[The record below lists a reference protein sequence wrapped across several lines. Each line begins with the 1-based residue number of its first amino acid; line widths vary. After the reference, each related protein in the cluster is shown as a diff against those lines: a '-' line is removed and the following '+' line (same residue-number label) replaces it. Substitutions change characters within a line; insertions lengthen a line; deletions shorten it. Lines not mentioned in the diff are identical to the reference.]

1 MRNTRKIY
9 TLALIALTSLFMFS
23 AVASA
28 DPCLVVYPT
37 TPAEYHY
44 DVNEY
49 YTVSF
54 GHPLYDP
61 FFDRGGQVLIDINTN
76 EIALN
81 IYQIPY
87 LTGFKV
93 STNGEE
99 GYFFVGSNFELV
111 IDGFSNGP
119 TTFENILL
127 VFEPDPGECATSITV
142 DGSSVANNVY
152 PIGDLEVNTPTPYGN
167 NYSDTV
173 THYVTWLGCYGVR
186 MWAFADEN
194 YNGVR
199 DGGECFTAFSH
210 DSTVPVET
218 ASWGVIKNLYQ
229 D

>member
-1 MRNTRKIY
+1 MNTARIMF
-9 TLALIALTSLFMFS
+9 LSASLVFAGLFIFPGT
-23 AVASA
+23 VLA

-49 YTVSF
+49 YTVTY

-61 FFDRGGQVLIDINTN
+61 MFDRGGEVLIDINTD
-76 EIALN
+76 EIAFE
-81 IYQIPY
+81 IYQIPN

-99 GYFFVGSNFELV
+99 GYFFVGSNFDLI
-111 IDGFSNGP
+111 IDGFTNSP
-119 TTFENILL
+119 TTYENILL
-127 VFEPDPGECATSITV
+127 VFETDPVGCGPSIKV
-142 DGSSVANNVY
+142 DGNPVTGNTY
-152 PIGDLEVNTPTPYGN
+152 PLGDLVVSTPTPYGN
-167 NYSDTV
+167 NYSDTI
-173 THYVTWLGCYGVR
+173 TSYITWLGCYGVR

-210 DSTVPVET
+210 DSTLPVET